1 MRYLVGGVF
10 LSSLL
15 IVSCSDSEEPV
26 LANVEWALSCP
37 QPPNPARPCG
47 SLGDTCL
54 SVGGGGDRQIFQF
67 NGADA
72 CPDDDANPGRVV
84 ATCVGVE
91 REDTVFSLNVEA
103 SVADLYGFEVRGLL
117 VNVATNAVIPSDGC
131 NVTII
136 EDGQIYDQGACGIEA
151 PSEDQ
156 PCQISQ
162 LFVDQRGEEISM
174 LVACSPIISSVG
186 TEFDVGGPEGGP
198 ASVVFENCDGF

>member
-1 MRYLVGGVF
+1 MRYLVGGIL
-10 LSSLL
+10 LSTLL
-15 IVSCSDSEEPV
+15 VMSCSDSEAPV
-26 LANVEWALSCP
+26 LANVDWALSCP
-37 QPPNPARPCG
+37 QPPDPGRSCG
-47 SLGDTCL
+47 SLGETCL
-54 SVGGGGDRQIFQF
+54 GVGDDRQIFQF

-72 CPDDDANPGRVV
+72 CPDDDTNPGRVV
-84 ATCVGVE
+84 ATCEGVE

-103 SVADLYGFEVRGLL
+103 SVAGLYGFEIRGLL
-117 VNVATNAVIPSDGC
+117 INVATNAVVPSDGC

-136 EDGQIYDQGACGIEA
+136 ENGQIYDQGACGIEE

-174 LVACSPIISSVG
+174 LVACNRIISSVG

-198 ASVVFENCDGF
+198 ATVIFENCDGF